1 MMKAKEEAEMSKAI
15 AELKFGNLGPNP
27 PPPLLGAT
35 SPLLASV
42 ILPVKR
48 GLELGDLQGNF
59 QLSHSVRIMSFKKP
73 VTDSFLGLCMNSRA
87 ERNGH
92 EKCGFI

>member
-1 MMKAKEEAEMSKAI
+1 MKAKEEAEMSKAI

-27 PPPLLGAT
+27 PLPLLGAT

-42 ILPVKR
+42 ILPVKS
-48 GLELGDLQGNF
+48 GLELGDLQGNC
-59 QLSHSVRIMSFKKP
+59 QLSHSGRIMSFKKP
-73 VTDSFLGLCMNSRA
+73 VVDSFLSLCVNSRA
-87 ERNGH
+87 EQKGH